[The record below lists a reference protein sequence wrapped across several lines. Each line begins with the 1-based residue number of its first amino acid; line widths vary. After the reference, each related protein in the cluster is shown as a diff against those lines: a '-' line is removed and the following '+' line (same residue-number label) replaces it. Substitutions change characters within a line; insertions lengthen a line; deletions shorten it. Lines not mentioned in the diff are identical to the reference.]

1 MAVLD
6 LQRRSLQIG
15 RIRTGVQVPIGTK
28 GKTRPEKLTTFR
40 FTSGAEHAIEAVAAL
55 YGGDAKPWKNGSRN
69 EWEVITKAAAVGITV
84 PAREAVVSTWYELWT
99 RGGCQRRCDSQIERK
114 SGSPCQ
120 CPHADDPEDA
130 EAVEKAALERAM
142 LAKTGKAC
150 SLVTRINVSI
160 PDLPGIGVWRL
171 DTGSFYAAGETI
183 DQATL
188 LEMARAHRV
197 ALPAMLRLE
206 QRQTVTEGETRNYAV
221 PVIDVLTTAR
231 AIVTGQLAQGGVAAG
246 LPPAPG
252 EQPRA
257 ITAGTPAAAP
267 EQPASTPQAPP
278 RQAPRT
284 GQQIADDAANA
295 TTRGDIER
303 LASEAKELK
312 VGDDLVCT
320 DTDRELYEELHA
332 YLQVQWKALPAGDG
346 K

>member
-1 MAVLD
+1 MPVLD

-15 RIRTGVQVPIGTK
+15 RIRTGIQVPTGSK

-40 FTSGAEHAIEAVAAL
+40 FTSGAQHAIEAVAAL
-55 YGGDAKPWKNGSRN
+55 YGGDTKPWKNGSRN
-69 EWEVITKAAAVGITV
+69 EWEVITKVANVGITV

-114 SGSPCQ
+114 SGGPCQ
-120 CPHADDPEDA
+120 CPHADDPDDA
-130 EAVEKAALERAM
+130 EAVERAALERAM
-142 LAKTGKAC
+142 LAKSGKAC

-231 AIVTGQLAQGGVAAG
+231 AIVTGQLAQGGAVNA
-246 LPPAPG
+246 LPPMPG

-257 ITAGTPAAAP
+257 ITAGTTATAP
-267 EQPASTPQAPP
+267 EQPASTPRPAAA
-278 RQAPRT
+278 APRT
-284 GQQIADDAANA
+284 AQQIADDAAQA

-303 LASEAKELK
+303 VANEAKELQ